1 MLKQSLESIVA
12 DVRVCIDENASNES
26 EFLFGSDD
34 RELDNII
41 KSKVEDA
48 IRYALRNANL
58 SFLEPTIANPDLTF
72 VEGSVRFAT
81 CELSDDF
88 LRFVSVK
95 SEGWAHHVSE
105 PILSTDRAYAS
116 LKNPIMTGYPDNPK
130 AAIMLN
136 GEKMSLELYG
146 VPQDNVKVTLSYI
159 RDVER
164 IEEKVEGKQVED
176 AEEEKII
183 YYNIPNKVYRGV
195 IYYTA
200 GATLQAFKDAHGDV
214 LISQATQMMK

>member
-1 MLKQSLESIVA
+1 MLKQSLESIVS
-12 DVRVCIDENASNES
+12 DVRVCIDENTSNES

-34 RELDNII
+34 KELDTII

-58 SFLEPTIANPDLTF
+58 SFLEPTITNPQLTIERDF
-72 VEGSVRFAT
+72 VRFAR
-81 CELSDDF
+81 CVLSDDF

-105 PILSTDRAYAS
+105 PILSTDRAYAT
-116 LKNPIMTGYPDNPK
+116 LKNPITTGYLDNPK
-130 AAIMLN
+130 AAIMLDR
-136 GEKMSLELYG
+136 EKMSLELYG
-146 VPQDNVKVTLSYI
+146 MPQDKEDSQTVDVTLSYI
-159 RDVER
+159 SDVKR
-164 IEEKVEGKQVED
+164 EGKDTNV
-176 AEEEKII
+176 
-183 YYNIPNKVYRGV
+183 YYDIPNKVYRGV

-214 LISQATQMMK
+214 LINQATQMIQ

>member
-1 MLKQSLESIVA
+1 MLKQRLESIVS

-58 SFLEPTIANPDLTF
+58 SFLEPTITNPQLTIDRD
-72 VEGSVRFAT
+72 SVRFAT

-105 PILSTDRAYAS
+105 PILSTDRAYAT
-116 LKNPIMTGYPDNPK
+116 LKNPITTGYLDNPK

-146 VPQDNVKVTLSYI
+146 MPQKKEDGQTVDVTLSYI
-159 RDVER
+159 RDVKR
-164 IEEKVEGKQVED
+164 IEEKVEEKQV
-176 AEEEKII
+176 I
-183 YYNIPNKVYRGV
+183 YYNIPDKVYRGV

-214 LISQATQMMK
+214 LISQATQMIQ